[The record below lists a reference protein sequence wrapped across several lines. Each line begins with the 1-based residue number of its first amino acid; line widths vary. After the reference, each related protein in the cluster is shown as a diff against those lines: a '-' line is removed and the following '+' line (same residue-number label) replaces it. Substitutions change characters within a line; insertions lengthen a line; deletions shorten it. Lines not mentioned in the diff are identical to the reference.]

1 MQIFLMVLLIIKK
14 NLPFR
19 AKNFITLTT
28 QVDYFVYSVHTL
40 LKITINIF
48 VHIFDKKL
56 FHQVTH

>member
-1 MQIFLMVLLIIKK
+1 MVLLITKK
-14 NLPFR
+14 NLPLR

-28 QVDYFVYSVHTL
+28 QVDLFVYSVHTF
-40 LKITINIF
+40 LKTTINVF